1 MADLAY
7 FLRRFVHDD
16 SGDAAAAHS
25 TVPTLPPPLSA
36 GSLPSTRPVQGAAG
50 VVVRASRPAV
60 PLAMPI
66 SAENRDLARAAKHIA
81 AGEAAVIPRGL
92 RRARCQ

>member
-1 MADLAY
+1 
-7 FLRRFVHDD
+7 
-16 SGDAAAAHS
+16 
-25 TVPTLPPPLSA
+25 
-36 GSLPSTRPVQGAAG
+36 VQGAAG